1 MILAAV
7 QRRIS
12 RARVVSVIPE
22 RRALRAPQISSLPKI
37 DCRASQ
43 LRNVK
48 LLLALLMEF
57 VIIRRES
64 NIAIVI
70 KDLHPQIVRA
80 ARRATQAIR
89 TVRPS

>member
-1 MILAAV
+1 MILAVV

-12 RARVVSVIPE
+12 RARVASVIPE
-22 RRALRAPQISSLPKI
+22 TRALRAPQISSLLKT

-48 LLLALLMEF
+48 LLHVLLMES
-57 VIIRRES
+57 VIIRQES
-64 NIAIVI
+64 NVAIVI

-89 TVRPS
+89 AARPS